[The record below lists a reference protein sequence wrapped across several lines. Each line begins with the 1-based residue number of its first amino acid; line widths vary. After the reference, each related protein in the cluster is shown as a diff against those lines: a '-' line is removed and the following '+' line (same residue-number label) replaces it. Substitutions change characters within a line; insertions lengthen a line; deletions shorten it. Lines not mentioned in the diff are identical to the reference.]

1 MKKRKRIR
9 ETQQEKAISWLPID
23 SRLFMPF
30 IGFGRVKGLSKV
42 FLEVELALSIF
53 VVTGTVL
60 LMIFRIFY

>member
-1 MKKRKRIR
+1 MKKRKHIR
-9 ETQQEKAISWLPID
+9 AAANEKVITWLPVD

-30 IGFGRVKGLSKV
+30 IGFGRVKGISKV